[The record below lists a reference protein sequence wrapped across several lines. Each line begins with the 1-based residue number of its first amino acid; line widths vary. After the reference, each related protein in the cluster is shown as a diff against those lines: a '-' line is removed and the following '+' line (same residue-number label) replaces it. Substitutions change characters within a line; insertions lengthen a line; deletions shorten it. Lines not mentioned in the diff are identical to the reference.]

1 MARIYLKGPDP
12 TEPLRQVTIYMYAKD
27 RQALREQAA
36 RRGMAMSE
44 YVKHLIAKDREE
56 GP

>member
-1 MARIYLKGPDP
+1 MARIYVKSPDAP
-12 TEPLRQVTIYMYAKD
+12 EPLLKVTVYMYAKD

-44 YVKHLIAKDREE
+44 YVKHLVAKDRREE
-56 GP
+56 P